1 MKNLKTL
8 MVTDK
13 THKKLKSYCQAHNL
27 KMTGIADQIINQ
39 YLQSKDDKSSR

>member
-1 MKNLKTL
+1 MNKLKTL

-27 KMTGIADQIINQ
+27 KMTGIADQIINE
-39 YLQSKDDKSSR
+39 YLQSKDENSN

>member
-1 MKNLKTL
+1 MNKLKTL

-39 YLQSKDDKSSR
+39 YLQSKDENKN